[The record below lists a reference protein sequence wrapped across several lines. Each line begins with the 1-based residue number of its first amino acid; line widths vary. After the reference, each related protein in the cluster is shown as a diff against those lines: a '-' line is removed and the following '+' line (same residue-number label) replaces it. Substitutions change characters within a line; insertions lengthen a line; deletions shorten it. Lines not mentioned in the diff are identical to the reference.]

1 MKEEKNLTPFERAL
15 LREQQAEQEQL
26 EQAFGAEKIA
36 QSWKGVASAMEE
48 ASSPEEPKKVVPIY
62 YLWRVMVTAAALLLL
77 TWGYHFY
84 RIQQLPAPTPI
95 ADESNALP
103 LEIQQAEQASFVALQ
118 QDLEQLQQRD
128 TAQWIAPQTLE
139 ALQELELAYQQL
151 KSELLEEQ
159 NGKIVIQEMLEN
171 LRLRHHILEQS
182 TLQLERIEQLSENQS
197 NYKEL

>member
-1 MKEEKNLTPFERAL
+1 MKKQKKLSPFERAL

-26 EQAFGAEKIA
+26 EQAFGIEKLA
-36 QSWKGVASAMEE
+36 QSWKGIAAAMEE
-48 ASSPEEPKKVVPIY
+48 ATPEQAEKVVPIY
-62 YLWRVMVTAAALLLL
+62 YLWRAMATAVGLLLL

-84 RIQQLPAPTPI
+84 TLQQVPLATPVANESTLLPP
-95 ADESNALP
+95 
-103 LEIQQAEQASFVALQ
+103 EIQQAEQASFVTLQ
-118 QDLEQLQQRD
+118 QDLEQLQKRD

-151 KSELLEEQ
+151 KQELLEEQ
-159 NGKIVIQEMLEN
+159 NGRILIEEMLEN

-182 TLQLERIEQLSENQS
+182 ALQLERIEQLSEQQF